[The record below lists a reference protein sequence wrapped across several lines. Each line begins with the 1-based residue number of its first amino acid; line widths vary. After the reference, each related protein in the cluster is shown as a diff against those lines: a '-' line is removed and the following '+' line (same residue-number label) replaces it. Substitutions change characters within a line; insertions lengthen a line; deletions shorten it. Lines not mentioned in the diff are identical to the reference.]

1 MPRVEP
7 PRVEAVTVK
16 ELADLTGLCEKTI
29 SRRLKRWQE
38 NPGDPVGIPYL
49 RRLGKPYR
57 IPLSAVRSLVSI
69 DAEGAA

>member
-1 MPRVEP
+1 MARVEL
-7 PRVEAVTVK
+7 PRVEAVTAK

-29 SRRLKRWQE
+29 YARLKRWE
-38 NPGDPVGIPYL
+38 RNPGDALGIPYL

-57 IPLSAVRSLVSI
+57 VPLSAVRSLVGV

>member
-16 ELADLTGLCEKTI
+16 ELADLTGLCEDTI
-29 SRRLKRWQE
+29 CRRIKRWE
-38 NPGDPVGIPYL
+38 SNPGDPLGIPYL

-57 IPLSAVRSLVSI
+57 VPLTVVRSLVTV